1 MTRDSDDWGIEIPA
15 LSRGRAS
22 LSTEHALS
30 VERVAESWPAAKVLR
45 VSGERVAVKADE
57 PDRPAWERASTGTP
71 PEGAV
76 LLGAVDGV
84 DHFAVPTVEIADGR
98 SLRELGAL
106 VGDEDA
112 GLLTTA
118 VALTLWHARAGFC
131 SRCGRPTAPD
141 PGGWSRRCDQDHQ
154 EFPRTDPAVIV
165 LVHDGAD
172 RMVLARQPVW
182 APGRYS
188 VLAGFVEAGESMENT
203 VRREMFEEVG
213 AHVDDI
219 RYLGSQPWP
228 FPRSLMIG
236 FAAHADPDR
245 PLRPQDGEIEDAR
258 WVTRAEVREIL
269 SRSDWGASGEPAA
282 QSDGTLVPTDRIAL
296 PGSISIARRMIEGW
310 AAVGD

>member
-1 MTRDSDDWGIEIPA
+1 MSDERIM
-15 LSRGRAS
+15 AS
-22 LSTEHALS
+22 WSSA
-30 VERVAESWPAAKVLR
+30 RVLR
-45 VSGERVAVKADE
+45 VSGEQVAVAADD
-57 PDRPAWERASTGTP
+57 PDRPAWESSSTDTP
-71 PEGAV
+71 PAGAV

-84 DHFAVPTVEIADGR
+84 DHFAVPSADLADGR

-106 VGDEDA
+106 VGDDDA

-118 VALTLWHARAGFC
+118 VALTLWHGRAGYC

-141 PGGWSRRCDQDHQ
+141 PGGWSRRCADDHQ

-213 AHVDDI
+213 ARVDHI

-236 FAAHADPDR
+236 FVARADPSF

-269 SRSDWGASGEPAA
+269 ARSGWGAGAEPAA
-282 QSDGTLVPTDRIAL
+282 TPNGSRPDAPVATDRIEL
-296 PGSISIARRMIEGW
+296 PSSISIARRMIEGW
-310 AAVGD
+310 AAVGG

>member
-1 MTRDSDDWGIEIPA
+1 
-15 LSRGRAS
+15 
-22 LSTEHALS
+22 
-30 VERVAESWPAAKVLR
+30 
-45 VSGERVAVKADE
+45 
-57 PDRPAWERASTGTP
+57 
-71 PEGAV
+71 
-76 LLGAVDGV
+76 VDGV
-84 DHFAVPTVEIADGR
+84 DHFAVPGAALPEGR

-106 VGDEDA
+106 VGDADA

-118 VALTLWHARAGFC
+118 VALTQWHARAGFC
-131 SRCGRPTAPD
+131 PRCGEPTVPD
-141 PGGWSRRCDQDHQ
+141 PGGWSRRCAQDHQ

-213 AHVDDI
+213 ARVDDI

-236 FAAHADPDR
+236 FAARADPDQ

-258 WVTRAEVREIL
+258 WVTRAAVRAIL
-269 SRSDWGASGEPAA
+269 QQSGWGAGPEPVADP
-282 QSDGTLVPTDRIAL
+282 DGTPVDTDRIVL
-296 PGSISIARRMIEGW
+296 PSSISIARRMIEGW
-310 AAVGD
+310 AAVGG